1 MEHHTLFALTLL
13 SHLPNAY
20 KFVKKNMLIT
30 VFFWTLYMGKMEGL
44 NFGKLLLIKQ
54 IVRNILVN
62 LMTDL

>member
-1 MEHHTLFALTLL
+1 MEHRTLFALTLL

-20 KFVKKNMLIT
+20 KFVKKNMLII
-30 VFFWTLYMGKMEGL
+30 VCFWTLYVGKIEGL

>member
-1 MEHHTLFALTLL
+1 MEHCTLFALTLL

-30 VFFWTLYMGKMEGL
+30 VCFWTLYVGKMEGL
-44 NFGKLLLIKQ
+44 NFGKSVLIKK

-62 LMTDL
+62 LITDL